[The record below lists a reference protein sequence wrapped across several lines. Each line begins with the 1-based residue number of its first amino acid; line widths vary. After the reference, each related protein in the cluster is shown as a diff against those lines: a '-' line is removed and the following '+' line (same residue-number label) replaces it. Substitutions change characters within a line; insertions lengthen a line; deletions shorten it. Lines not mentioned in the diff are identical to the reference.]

1 MRKIVVRLKD
11 EHYEACV
18 AKAEERG
25 LPLATWAAQR
35 LVDAVMG
42 SAPNLP
48 LPEVKSKPG
57 RPPKPKTFMDDLNA
71 VEKRA
76 LTTIDPNDTG
86 EKCEG
91 SLQRLEV
98 PAWETSTFPFLPCPF
113 CNRVSPL
120 ICVRLKDGS
129 GTAVM
134 REHLVGVK
142 GEEDW
147 GPVEQYGVVTERE
160 KHDRDLIDEGGSDE
174 QGGR

>member
-11 EHYEACV
+11 EHYDACV
-18 AKAEERG
+18 AKAGERG

-42 SAPNLP
+42 STPGLP
-48 LPEVKSKPG
+48 VEVKSKPG
-57 RPPKPKTFMDDLNA
+57 RPPKPKTFMDDLSGT
-71 VEKRA
+71 EKRA
-76 LTTIDPNDTG
+76 LLIDSNDAG
-86 EKCEG
+86 ERCEG
-91 SLQRLEV
+91 SLQRLEI
-98 PAWETSTFPFLPCPF
+98 PDWEKSTFPFLMCPF
-113 CNRVSPL
+113 CNNRSL

-160 KHDRDLIDEGGSDE
+160 KHDRDLIEEAMGQYVE
-174 QGGR
+174 RRVP